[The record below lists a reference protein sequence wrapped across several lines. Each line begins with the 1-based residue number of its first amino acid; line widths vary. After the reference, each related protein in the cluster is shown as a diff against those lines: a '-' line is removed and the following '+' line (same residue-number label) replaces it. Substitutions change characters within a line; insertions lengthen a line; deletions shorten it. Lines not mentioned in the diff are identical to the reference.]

1 MSHSVCARRQQH
13 SLVLHKKGVDLSLFI
28 GDAGVLLGFFL
39 VESTDLGM
47 TVKPTL
53 FQAILAVVSDG
64 SMTGKVGLTF
74 S

>member
-1 MSHSVCARRQQH
+1 MGLLGEHVWKD
-13 SLVLHKKGVDLSLFI
+13 LGLHKKGVNLSLFI
-28 GDAGVLLGFFL
+28 SDVGVLLGFFL
-39 VESTDLGM
+39 VESTDLWM

-53 FQAILAVVSDG
+53 FQAILTVVSDG